1 MLIRGM
7 NNLPLIISICLII
20 GLLIIFPLFI
30 SYKAEKKKSEWDK
43 IKTYANKINN
53 RVKKKKY

>member
-43 IKTYANKINN
+43 IRNYANKINN
-53 RVKKKKY
+53 RVRKKKY

>member
-1 MLIRGM
+1 MLIGGM

-30 SYKAEKKKSEWDK
+30 SYKAERKKSEWDK
-43 IKTYANKINN
+43 IRNYANKINN
-53 RVKKKKY
+53 RVRKKKY

>member
-30 SYKAEKKKSEWDK
+30 SYKAERKKSEWDK
-43 IKTYANKINN
+43 IKNYANKINN
-53 RVKKKKY
+53 RVRKKKY

>member
-30 SYKAEKKKSEWDK
+30 SYKAERKKSEWDK
-43 IKTYANKINN
+43 IRNYANKINN
-53 RVKKKKY
+53 RVRKKKY